1 MKAQV
6 FQRALLLF
14 KGAGS
19 SEALSSQELTLLKS
33 NSGLFFCSIHML
45 GFCVITIWEMEQAL
59 NGIKFI
65 ATIQNALEIQG
76 TRNSRGESVADYLL
90 RLLSCHFLKCVR

>member
-1 MKAQV
+1 
-6 FQRALLLF
+6 
-14 KGAGS
+14 
-19 SEALSSQELTLLKS
+19 
-33 NSGLFFCSIHML
+33 
-45 GFCVITIWEMEQAL
+45 MEQAL